1 MKTNSTFR
9 APLAALLAICL
20 IFPPIAFA
28 GGKAGKK
35 YFEEGV
41 KHENSEQ
48 WDQAAERYALAVAED
63 PGNAEYRLRLLR
75 ATQMASLMFIAR
87 GDLLEAKGDFAAA
100 YNAYARASNYDR
112 TNETARV
119 KMMRMLEQ
127 QRAAQGLGKAA
138 PYNPRTGNL
147 VQTGNE
153 IRTPPRLSK
162 DDLMQ
167 RIEYREGASLKVVIE
182 NLARQ
187 LNLNVIFDE
196 SFKDSA
202 KYSLTLSD
210 VTLAKALDMI
220 LLQNKLIFE
229 QPDRRA
235 IVIYADNP
243 QNRQR
248 MEKLLIKTFY
258 LNNADLNETRT
269 IVQANLG
276 PQRQVHVSKQLN
288 ALVVR
293 ATAAELAVARALI
306 DSLDKNRAEVILDV
320 NIYEVSNSTSLEIGN
335 QLAASGLAVTKT
347 TYDSS
352 GNPVTVTTG
361 TSASLAN
368 LGGLGQ
374 AGVSA
379 LAGSLLGAGGS
390 LGAIIG
396 LPPSS
401 LSLLQSKGSSKLLAS
416 TQIHALDGEQNQT
429 VVGRSV
435 PVRLGSSYLGGVAA
449 GIATGTTATSGYTVD
464 NIQYRDVGLVID
476 VTPTITNEGYVQ
488 VKMKLES
495 SNVEAS
501 AADATLTPSFT
512 KRSLATISRVQDGV
526 TAVVASIKQD
536 NKGDSRATIPVIGM
550 IPILGRLFSTPR
562 QTNNKSDIVITV
574 TPHISRA
581 AELKPDDHL
590 ARFAGTQQGGATMT
604 IEEVVFQAEA
614 EEEEERR
621 RIARRSPIL
630 PEVSVIEAS
639 SKNPSLD
646 PPARKSKSQ

>member
-1 MKTNSTFR
+1 MKTDSTFR
-9 APLAALLAICL
+9 APLAALLIICL

-41 KHENSEQ
+41 KHESSEQ
-48 WDQAAERYALAVAED
+48 WDLAAERYALAVGED

-75 ATQMASLMFIAR
+75 AAQMASLMFIAR
-87 GDLLEAKGDFAAA
+87 ADLLEAKGDFASA
-100 YNAYARASNYDR
+100 YNAYARAYGYDR

-127 QRAAQGLGKAA
+127 QRAQEGLGKAA

-147 VQTGNE
+147 VQSGNE

-162 DDLMQ
+162 DDLMH
-167 RIEYREGASLKVVIE
+167 RIEYREGTSLKVVIE

-187 LNLNVIFDE
+187 LGLNVIFDE
-196 SFKDSA
+196 SFKDVA
-202 KYSLTLSD
+202 KYSLTLND
-210 VTLAKALDMI
+210 VTLAKVLDMV

-229 QPDRRA
+229 QPDRRT
-235 IVIYADNP
+235 IVIYADNL
-243 QNRQR
+243 QNRLR

-258 LNNADLNETRT
+258 LSNADLNETRG
-269 IVQANLG
+269 IVQASLG
-276 PQRQVHVSKQLN
+276 SQRQVHVSKQLN
-288 ALVVR
+288 ALIVR
-293 ATAAELAVARALI
+293 ATAAELAVARSLI

-335 QLAASGLAVTKT
+335 QLATSGLAVTRT

-361 TSASLAN
+361 TSASLGN

-379 LAGSLLGAGGS
+379 LAGSLLGVGGS
-390 LGAIIG
+390 LGTIIG

-435 PVRLGSSYLGGVAA
+435 PVRLGSSYLGGVAT
-449 GIATGTTATSGYTVD
+449 GTATGAAANGYTVD

-512 KRSLATISRVQDGV
+512 KRSLTTISRVQDGV
-526 TAVVASIKQD
+526 TAVVASVKQD

-562 QTNNKSDIVITV
+562 QTNSHSDIVITV

-581 AELKPDDHL
+581 AEIKPDDYL
-590 ARFAGTQQGGATMT
+590 ARFAGTQQGGAMMS
-604 IEEVVFQAEA
+604 IEEIIFQAEA
-614 EEEEERR
+614 EEEQERR
-621 RIARRSPIL
+621 RIAQRSSIL
-630 PEVSVIEAS
+630 PEVLVIEAS
-639 SKNPSLD
+639 AKNPGIA
-646 PPARKSKSQ
+646 PNAEKRQ